1 MYKPLSIEQAYPS
14 ATNEAIRKAQSML
27 ADYNRNKELKI
38 IIMKQLLVLAAV
50 LLTFVACTGNGKQ
63 TEASDEAVQTSGIS
77 ENAFVELDSLL
88 AVADREVDK
97 TITVVG
103 YVTHTCKHSGK
114 RCFIV
119 GESQAA
125 SMRVEAKG
133 EIGGFN
139 RELVGSKLAINGILK
154 ERRLSQEYIAAM
166 EKDVNLKKQEDGAA
180 ESCAA
185 ELSNIADMR
194 KWMKD
199 HNKDYY
205 VIYYMDGLSFETLD

>member
-1 MYKPLSIEQAYPS
+1 
-14 ATNEAIRKAQSML
+14 
-27 ADYNRNKELKI
+27 
-38 IIMKQLLVLAAV
+38 MKQLFVFAV
-50 LLTFVACTGNGKQ
+50 LSLALVACSGNKKQ
-63 TEASDEAVQTSGIS
+63 AEASTEVQSIEVFGGEIY
-77 ENAFVELDSLL
+77 ELDSLL

-97 TITVVG
+97 TVTVTG

-119 GESQAA
+119 GESHEA

-154 ERRLSQEYIAAM
+154 ERRLSREYIAEM
-166 EKDVNLKKQEDGAA
+166 EKDVNLKKEEDGAA

-205 VIYYMDGLSFETLD
+205 VIYYMNGLSFETLD